1 MQRFLFLYN
10 DNGDDFME
18 TNIYTLAHEIKNP
31 LAIAKGY
38 LEMSN
43 ERNFSKYKDLINNN
57 INEAL
62 SILDNY
68 LEYNKLLLENDIVD
82 IIMLLEEVSD
92 NYCHLFETKIKINS
106 IYDEL
111 FIEADFNKL
120 KQVFVNLI
128 KNSIEA
134 DSKKIDI
141 YVKYCDDFVTIRLV
155 DDGKG
160 FNNINN
166 LVGYTSKINGHGI
179 GLLITNKIVELHK
192 GSIEYANNE
201 DRGTNILIKLPIK
214 L

>member
-1 MQRFLFLYN
+1 
-10 DNGDDFME
+10 ME

-43 ERNFSKYKDLINNN
+43 ETNFLKYKELINNN
-57 INEAL
+57 IDEAL
-62 SILDNY
+62 FILNNY

-82 IIMLLEEVSD
+82 IMMLLEEVCE
-92 NYCHLFETKIKINS
+92 NYWQLFKIRIKINS

-120 KQVFVNLI
+120 KQVFSNLL

-134 DSKKIDI
+134 DSKKIEI
-141 YVKYCDDFVTIRLV
+141 YVKYCNDFVTIRLV

-166 LVGYTSKINGHGI
+166 LGGYTSKINGHGI
-179 GLLITNKIVELHK
+179 GLLITNKIIELHK

-201 DRGTNILIKLPIK
+201 NKGTNILIKLPIK